1 MVLTKSERRA
11 LLFITGILMASV
23 LVKWLIPHETNTA
36 IYDYSMEDSLFKAL
50 SADTVDIKTASDVRE
65 KPLKN
70 KNMITSRKK
79 IKKILEKKSININ
92 TADQSTLEKLPQIGP
107 STAKLI
113 IEYREKNGPFKSID
127 ELDNV
132 KRIGPKT
139 IEKIA
144 PYIYIKSAVD
154 SVKQN

>member
-11 LLFITGILMASV
+11 LLFITGVLLASI

-36 IYDYSMEDSLFKAL
+36 IYDYSMEDSLFKVL
-50 SADTVDIKTASDVRE
+50 SSDTIHHAQQTAVKE
-65 KPLKN
+65 KPLKSKE
-70 KNMITSRKK
+70 KNSKPK
-79 IKKILEKKSININ
+79 DVLKGKSIDIN
-92 TADQSTLEKLPQIGP
+92 TADQKTLERLPRIGP

-113 IEYREKNGPFKSID
+113 IEYREQNGPFKSVN

-144 PYIYIKSAVD
+144 PYIFIKNATD
-154 SVKQN
+154 TLKTF

>member
-11 LLFITGILMASV
+11 LLFITGILLASI

-50 SADTVDIKTASDVRE
+50 SADTAETNSQPVEIN
-65 KPLKN
+65 KPLKSVS
-70 KNMITSRKK
+70 KRKS
-79 IKKILEKKSININ
+79 KKKEILKEKSINVN
-92 TADQSTLEKLPQIGP
+92 TADQKTLERLPRIGP

-113 IEYREKNGPFKSID
+113 LEYREQNGPFKSIN

-139 IEKIA
+139 LEKIE
-144 PYIYIKSAVD
+144 PYIFIKTVMD
-154 SVKQN
+154 SSKSY

>member
-11 LLFITGILMASV
+11 LLFITGILLASI

-50 SADTVDIKTASDVRE
+50 SADTAETNSQPVEIN
-65 KPLKN
+65 KPLKTTN
-70 KNMITSRKK
+70 KRKS
-79 IKKILEKKSININ
+79 KKKEILKEKSININ
-92 TADQSTLEKLPQIGP
+92 TADQKTLERLPRIGP

-113 IEYREKNGPFKSID
+113 LEYREQNGPFKSIN

-139 IEKIA
+139 LEKIE
-144 PYIYIKSAVD
+144 PYIFIKTVMD
-154 SVKQN
+154 SSKS

>member
-11 LLFITGILMASV
+11 LLFITGVLLASI

-36 IYDYSMEDSLFKAL
+36 IYDYSMEDSLFRVL
-50 SADTVDIKTASDVRE
+50 SADTIQHAQQAAVIE
-65 KPLKN
+65 KPLKSKK
-70 KNMITSRKK
+70 KNSKPK
-79 IKKILEKKSININ
+79 DVLKEKSIDIN
-92 TADQSTLEKLPQIGP
+92 TADQKTLERLPRIGP

-113 IEYREKNGPFKSID
+113 IEYREQNGPFKSVN

-144 PYIYIKSAVD
+144 PYIFIKNATD
-154 SVKQN
+154 SLKTY